1 LNESLAGS
9 EIFLECEAALKVR
22 FGDVRFDGE
31 ARQVSRQQDAV
42 HLSGKAFELLKL
54 LLERRPAALSKAA
67 IQEYLWPDTF
77 VSEAN
82 LPTLVTE
89 IRDAIGD
96 DARQARFVR
105 TVHGFG
111 YAFSGDVVDE
121 SGTADGALT
130 HCWLWSEM
138 GRLSLT
144 EGVNVLGRGDDARV
158 VLESSTVSRHHARIS
173 VNGNVAIIEDLESK
187 NGTYVGDERVV
198 APRPLQEGDRIRIG
212 AFLLTFHRPDPNA
225 STSTQTVR

>member
-1 LNESLAGS
+1 V
-9 EIFLECEAALKVR
+9 KVR

-31 ARQVSRQQDAV
+31 ARQLSCQQDAV

-54 LLERRPAALSKAA
+54 LLERRPAALSKAE
-67 IQEYLWPDTF
+67 IQEHLWPDTF

-96 DARQARFVR
+96 DARHARFVR

-111 YAFSGDVVDE
+111 YAFSGEVTDE
-121 SGTADGALT
+121 SRLVDGTPT
-130 HCWLWSEM
+130 HCWLWSET
-138 GRLSLT
+138 GRIPLG
-144 EGVNVLGRGDDARV
+144 EGDNIVGRGEDASV
-158 VLESSTVSRHHARIS
+158 VLESSTVSRHHARIC
-173 VNGNVAIIEDLESK
+173 VRGRVATIEDLESK
-187 NGTYVGDERVV
+187 NGTYVGDQRVSV
-198 APRPLQEGDRIRIG
+198 PRELREGDQIRIG